1 MSTIGWRPPLRPVV
15 YPRCGFGALI
25 GARGVLIN
33 EPVLWLE
40 ASAAWDLVWGG
51 SESQPVNVHDSL
63 SQSQSLCPPE
73 GYPRRRWRSGSL
85 RFLGD
90 ATQCGG
96 SGADSS
102 DGGMD
107 HGGGCGDSHVCG
119 IGCDAESPQYAPTSP
134 AHSNAECRIV
144 AGSGDCA
151 EDDDSGRD
159 RHCRG
164 VHCDSGGI
172 DGSSIGAC
180 CGGEVVPEVV
190 HCCNDVADSRGNA
203 ANRPG
208 GLHKLRLAAPPQ
220 PHRQLLHPRNKPFVS
235 RSDCDAPLRPWP
247 AAEGGSAA
255 PAANHGLRTND
266 SDAVTP
272 AWGGGASQ
280 AIDVPDSPLPEH
292 TPADQEYA
300 DECDGTCVGPGG
312 LRPDAG
318 ADDCAPQIACGG
330 VSSGRGAALQEA
342 SSGTGVAELGVPPQ
356 PLSLVQISQ
365 RDLFSGAT
373 PAWACLDSQPNDAR
387 ESLWQISPAAGEC
400 DDAAGGRDFDC
411 AGRGVSRDG
420 IDVCTNIAKCD
431 GGSADPGGS
440 GPDHGGD
447 SQNYCASQV
456 TIYRDSPER
465 GEALEGAL
473 SGAEMSHSQNYPSD
487 IGSKPFTQVTH
498 RVVEDDNLSA
508 LSPSN
513 RALTSDHC
521 SSSRKTSVDLGA
533 AGSHVVDWVHEQGVP
548 LGMRLHRSATTGQI
562 IISSIS
568 GAGAAAGL
576 RVGDNV
582 LEVNGDTTSRGVEKW
597 LVATQKRG
605 GLLSVRVRRR
615 FASVFFASATPWK
628 RRKGYD
634 NIWYD
639 TREEMSSC

>member
-1 MSTIGWRPPLRPVV
+1 
-15 YPRCGFGALI
+15 
-25 GARGVLIN
+25 
-33 EPVLWLE
+33 
-40 ASAAWDLVWGG
+40 
-51 SESQPVNVHDSL
+51 
-63 SQSQSLCPPE
+63 
-73 GYPRRRWRSGSL
+73 
-85 RFLGD
+85 
-90 ATQCGG
+90 
-96 SGADSS
+96 
-102 DGGMD
+102 
-107 HGGGCGDSHVCG
+107 
-119 IGCDAESPQYAPTSP
+119 
-134 AHSNAECRIV
+134 
-144 AGSGDCA
+144 
-151 EDDDSGRD
+151 
-159 RHCRG
+159 
-164 VHCDSGGI
+164 
-172 DGSSIGAC
+172 
-180 CGGEVVPEVV
+180 VV

-300 DECDGTCVGPGG
+300 DAGVKAPSAVQTAAAGVERDSGRQHRGFGGANRGVGGGSADLSGRLECDGTCVGPGG

-330 VSSGRGAALQEA
+330 VASGRGAALQEA
-342 SSGTGVAELGVPPQ
+342 SSGMDTVCAQHHALNPGAEHRPRAWPPSTHAQISKGDIWSESGPAWACFASEAVDVHNSLSQPPLVLSPDRVDARVGAFAPSAARDASASAECGGRTGHDSDVGRSGGDAGKRVRCDRPLFDTGVAELGVPPQ

>member
-1 MSTIGWRPPLRPVV
+1 
-15 YPRCGFGALI
+15 
-25 GARGVLIN
+25 
-33 EPVLWLE
+33 
-40 ASAAWDLVWGG
+40 
-51 SESQPVNVHDSL
+51 
-63 SQSQSLCPPE
+63 
-73 GYPRRRWRSGSL
+73 
-85 RFLGD
+85 
-90 ATQCGG
+90 
-96 SGADSS
+96 
-102 DGGMD
+102 
-107 HGGGCGDSHVCG
+107 
-119 IGCDAESPQYAPTSP
+119 
-134 AHSNAECRIV
+134 
-144 AGSGDCA
+144 
-151 EDDDSGRD
+151 
-159 RHCRG
+159 
-164 VHCDSGGI
+164 
-172 DGSSIGAC
+172 
-180 CGGEVVPEVV
+180 
-190 HCCNDVADSRGNA
+190 
-203 ANRPG
+203 
-208 GLHKLRLAAPPQ
+208 
-220 PHRQLLHPRNKPFVS
+220 
-235 RSDCDAPLRPWP
+235 
-247 AAEGGSAA
+247 
-255 PAANHGLRTND
+255 
-266 SDAVTP
+266 
-272 AWGGGASQ
+272 
-280 AIDVPDSPLPEH
+280 VPDSPLPEH

-300 DECDGTCVGPGG
+300 DVGVKAPSAVQTAAAGVERDSGGQHRGFGGANRGVGGGSADLSGRLECDGTCVGPGG

-431 GGSADPGGS
+431 GGNADPGGS

-447 SQNYCASQV
+447 SQEYCASQV
-456 TIYRDSPER
+456 TIYREDSPER